1 MQRETKEMAAK
12 NKLQI
17 APLDDVKIIG
27 INAPL
32 TDYKMAWNINQKLCI
47 GLTRYDDICLGGNA
61 YSFYYYTAG
70 DYCNVYDLVSLSHNE
85 KTWIRLTPHVDF
97 LFIIRNEISDER
109 LETTIR
115 NLRETK
121 NVAHAFLLDITKNFD
136 PFLETIE
143 MHEISIMKML
153 SPRRKL
159 SELREEIIRKRNKE
173 RGLPESQTP
182 FGITL
187 HTNQQSDGR

>member
-1 MQRETKEMAAK
+1 MQQETKEMAAK

-47 GLTRYDDICLGGNA
+47 DLTRYDDISLGGGE

-70 DYCNVYDLVSLSHNE
+70 EYCNVYDLISLSRNE
-85 KTWIRLTPHVDF
+85 RTWINLSPHIDY

-109 LETTIR
+109 LENIIKS
-115 NLRETK
+115 LRETK
-121 NVAHAFLLDITKNFD
+121 NVAHAFLIDITKNFD

-143 MHEISIMKML
+143 MHEISIMKIL

-159 SELREEIIRKRNKE
+159 SEWREEIIRKRNKE
-173 RGLPESQTP
+173 RGLPEKQTP
-182 FGITL
+182 SKSSFIPING
-187 HTNQQSDGR
+187 

>member
-1 MQRETKEMAAK
+1 MQQETKEMAAK

-47 GLTRYDDICLGGNA
+47 DLTRYNDILLGDNE
-61 YSFYYYTAG
+61 YSFFYYTAG
-70 DYCNVYDLVSLSHNE
+70 DNCNVYDLISLSRNE
-85 KTWIRLTPHVDF
+85 KTWIRLSPHVDY

-109 LETTIR
+109 LENIIG

-121 NVAHAFLLDITKNFD
+121 NVAHAFLLEVTKNFD
-136 PFLETIE
+136 PFLESIE
-143 MHEISIMKML
+143 MHEIFIMKML
-153 SPRRKL
+153 SPKRKL

-173 RGLPESQTP
+173 RGLPEKQTP
-182 FGITL
+182 SESRFIPI
-187 HTNQQSDGR
+187 DG